1 MNKHHVFE
9 ILIEEKDKPVINKR
23 FVFTHSDPN
32 ILFTDFYIGIIH
44 NDPDLENHKEMIQL
58 WLASVFNE
66 VKVNWF
72 KTTRC
77 YGWRAGIKMF
87 YKYQPKVPFWIRF
100 FSGYSW
106 SFKTVIRKD
115 TQE

>member
-9 ILIEEKDKPVINKR
+9 ILIEEKDKPVINKC

-44 NDPDLENHKEMIQL
+44 NDPDLEDHKETIQV
-58 WLASVFNE
+58 WLASVFSE

-77 YGWRAGIKMF
+77 YGWRAGIKVF

-100 FSGYSW
+100 F
-106 SFKTVIRKD
+106 FRL
-115 TQE
+115 